1 MFVLARKMGQE
12 SDPSR
17 MGHFSCTSFAGFR
30 IPRGWVTLG
39 GSLVGHLGHVFDGSL
54 VWEKRTKGSSLCNLL
69 NGLRTNKGKLTVQLI
84 ELSANEQREAHCA
97 TY

>member
-1 MFVLARKMGQE
+1 MFVLARKVGQE

-54 VWEKRTKGSSLCNLL
+54 VWEERTRKRSVPFCSFF
-69 NGLRTNKGKLTVQLI
+69 RPEPI
-84 ELSANEQREAHCA
+84 ELSANEQREAHCV